1 MPVAVGG
8 LVEGLFTAFGFGVRV
23 PLGVAVRYLASRRS
37 RRRVAVGVVVRFQA
51 TVTVNGASGGACAA
65 SGLTPGRCP
74 GHCRRALLLG
84 SGSVLPVVSAPGG
97 NHDGQ
102 AGSSRIAP
110 AVGDKRSTG
119 PRLAVVILQATP
131 TRREEPMPRS
141 LTKPGAGQGCGRLM
155 SAAGGCGVHGACPTR
170 PVGDSAACNPYL
182 HALYQAVSMKWWGVS
197 VIRQPP
203 RQPQQR
209 PDLRRSP
216 CCR

>member
-1 MPVAVGG
+1 VVGLRVAGCRLPVAVGG
-8 LVEGLFTAFGFGVRV
+8 WFQGLFTAFGFGVRV
-23 PLGVAVRYLASRRS
+23 PLGIAVRYLASRRS

-51 TVTVNGASGGACAA
+51 TVTVKGASGGACAA

-74 GHCRRALLLG
+74 GHCRRASLLG

-97 NHDGQ
+97 NHDVQ

-141 LTKPGAGQGCGRLM
+141 LTNQAPVGAGSGLM
-155 SAAGGCGVHGACPTR
+155 PAAGGCGVHGTCPTR
-170 PVGDSAACNPYL
+170 PVGDSATCNPYL
-182 HALYQAVSMKWWGVS
+182 HALYQAVSM
-197 VIRQPP
+197 Q
-203 RQPQQR
+203 
-209 PDLRRSP
+209 
-216 CCR
+216 